1 MEQRQP
7 SSFNIDNFQK
17 ELKSKTTEELILQER
32 DLRQQIGNR
41 ELNPQ
46 LLIKLELISTELEER
61 ESHAK

>member
-1 MEQRQP
+1 MEQRQQ

-46 LLIKLELISTELEER
+46 LLIKLELIATELEER
-61 ESHAK
+61 EQHVK

>member
-1 MEQRQP
+1 MD
-7 SSFNIDNFQK
+7 FNIDNFQK

>member
-1 MEQRQP
+1 MEQRQL

-17 ELKSKTTEELILQER
+17 ELKLKTTEELILQER

-46 LLIKLELISTELEER
+46 LLVKLELIATELEER
-61 ESHAK
+61 ESHVK

>member
-1 MEQRQP
+1 MEQRQS

-17 ELKSKTTEELILQER
+17 ELKSKTTKELILQER

-46 LLIKLELISTELEER
+46 LLVKLELIATELEER
-61 ESHAK
+61 ESYVK

>member
-1 MEQRQP
+1 MN
-7 SSFNIDNFQK
+7 FNIDNFQK

-46 LLIKLELISTELEER
+46 LLIKLELIATELEER
-61 ESHAK
+61 ESHVK

>member
-1 MEQRQP
+1 MEQRQS

-17 ELKSKTTEELILQER
+17 ELKSKTKELILQER

-46 LLIKLELISTELEER
+46 LLVKLELIATELEER
-61 ESHAK
+61 ESYVK

>member
-1 MEQRQP
+1 M
-7 SSFNIDNFQK
+7 FNIDNFQQ

-46 LLIKLELISTELEER
+46 LLIKLELIATELEER
-61 ESHAK
+61 ESHVK

>member
-1 MEQRQP
+1 MEQRQTL
-7 SSFNIDNFQK
+7 SFNIDNFQK

-46 LLIKLELISTELEER
+46 LLVKLELIATELEER
-61 ESHAK
+61 ERHVK

>member
-1 MEQRQP
+1 MDQRQA
-7 SSFNIDNFQK
+7 FNIDNFQQ

-46 LLIKLELISTELEER
+46 LLVKLELITTELEER

>member
-1 MEQRQP
+1 MDQRQQ
-7 SSFNIDNFQK
+7 SFNIENFQQ

-32 DLRQQIGNR
+32 DLRQQLGNR

-46 LLIKLELISTELEER
+46 LLVKLELIATELEER

>member
-17 ELKSKTTEELILQER
+17 ELKSKTTEALILQER

-46 LLIKLELISTELEER
+46 LLVKLELIATELEER
-61 ESHAK
+61 ESHVK

>member
-46 LLIKLELISTELEER
+46 LLVKLELITTELEER
-61 ESHAK
+61 EQHVK

>member
-1 MEQRQP
+1 MDQ
-7 SSFNIDNFQK
+7 FNIDNFQQ

-46 LLIKLELISTELEER
+46 LLVKLELIATELEER
-61 ESHAK
+61 ESHVK

>member
-1 MEQRQP
+1 MDQRQQA
-7 SSFNIDNFQK
+7 FNIENFQQ

-46 LLIKLELISTELEER
+46 LLVKLELIATELEER
-61 ESHAK
+61 ESHVK

>member
-17 ELKSKTTEELILQER
+17 ELKLKTTEELILQER

-46 LLIKLELISTELEER
+46 LLVKLELIATELEER
-61 ESHAK
+61 ERHVK

>member
-46 LLIKLELISTELEER
+46 LLVKLELIATELEER
-61 ESHAK
+61 ESHVE

>member
-1 MEQRQP
+1 MEQRQS

-46 LLIKLELISTELEER
+46 LLVKLELIATELEER
-61 ESHAK
+61 EQYVK

>member
-1 MEQRQP
+1 MDQWQT
-7 SSFNIDNFQK
+7 FNIENFQQ

-46 LLIKLELISTELEER
+46 LLVKLELIATELEER

>member
-1 MEQRQP
+1 MDQRQA
-7 SSFNIDNFQK
+7 FNIDNFQQ

-46 LLIKLELISTELEER
+46 LLIKLELIATELEER
-61 ESHAK
+61 ESHVK